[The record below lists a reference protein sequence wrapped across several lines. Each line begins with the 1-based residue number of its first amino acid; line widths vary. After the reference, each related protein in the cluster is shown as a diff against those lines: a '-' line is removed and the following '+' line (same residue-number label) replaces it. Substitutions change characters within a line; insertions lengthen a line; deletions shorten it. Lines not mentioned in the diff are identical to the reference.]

1 MRPVVLERLPWWL
14 TLILLAGG
22 AALGSLPWRFS
33 GWPWMAGML
42 LAFSLA
48 DWLSLALLPRLERS
62 FGPVKPSLLALAA
75 LRAVLALAAGLLLPS
90 AWLVLAVQLALLLA
104 SLYATWIEPFRLRV
118 TTQTFFSS
126 KLDPSGP
133 PIRLLHL
140 GDLHVER
147 LTRRE
152 AAVQQHVEALAPDII
167 LFSGDFVNLSYR
179 DDPLATQHIR
189 EIVSQWHAPY
199 GIYCVSGTPLV
210 ESAEHVARFVSGT
223 DLRWLRDE
231 VVPVEIGGQRLTL
244 AGLDGAL
251 WREDALPRLEA
262 VAGRLPDD
270 GTCRILLYHTP
281 HVTPEAAQAG
291 FDLFLC
297 GHTHGGQLRLPLY
310 GALLTASELG
320 KRYEMG
326 RYQVGAMTLY
336 ITRGLGM
343 EGGSAPRARFLCPPE
358 MTLWTL
364 RGVPD

>member
-1 MRPVVLERLPWWL
+1 V
-14 TLILLAGG
+14 AG
-22 AALGSLPWRFS
+22 S
-33 GWPWMAGML
+33 L

-62 FGPVKPSLLALAA
+62 FGPVKPPLLALAA
-75 LRAVLALAAGLLLPS
+75 VRAALAMAAGLLLPS
-90 AWLVLAVQLALLLA
+90 AWLLVGVQVALLLA

-118 TTQTFFSS
+118 TTQTFLSS

-133 PIRLLHL
+133 SIRLLHL

-152 AAVQQHVEALAPDII
+152 AAVRQHVEALAPDII
-167 LFSGDFVNLSYR
+167 LFSGDFVNLSYQ
-179 DDPLATQHIR
+179 DDPLSAEHIR
-189 EIVSQWHAPY
+189 EIISRWHAPY
-199 GIYCVSGTPLV
+199 GVYCVSGTPLV
-210 ESAEHVARFVSGT
+210 ETPEHVASFVEGT
-223 DLRWLRDE
+223 GLRWLRDE
-231 VVPVEIGGQRLTL
+231 VIPVDAGGQRLTL

-262 VAGRLPDD
+262 VAEKMPGGR
-270 GTCRILLYHTP
+270 TCRILLYHTP
-281 HVTPEAAQAG
+281 HLAPEAAQAG

-320 KRYEMG
+320 KRFEMG
-326 RYQVGAMTLY
+326 RYQIGGMTLY
-336 ITRGLGM
+336 VTRGLGM